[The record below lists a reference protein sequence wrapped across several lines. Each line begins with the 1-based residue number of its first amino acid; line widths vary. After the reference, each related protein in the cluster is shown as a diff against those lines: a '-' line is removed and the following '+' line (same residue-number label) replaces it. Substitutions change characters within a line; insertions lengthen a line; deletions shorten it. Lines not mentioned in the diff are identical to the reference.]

1 MSIREGFVIDL
12 VCFHLLL
19 AIFHENLLKKISKK
33 TGGRECLKSLR
44 RLMKM
49 KMKGKGKIWL
59 IGYFSLGEET
69 SGASDDVI
77 QKQFYVYYMVSRN
90 K

>member
-1 MSIREGFVIDL
+1 
-12 VCFHLLL
+12 
-19 AIFHENLLKKISKK
+19 
-33 TGGRECLKSLR
+33 
-44 RLMKM
+44 MKM